1 MEIKTTMAT
10 CPNGH
15 HYDAAKHG
23 ACPYC
28 GAGGFTPTEAPG
40 MGGGAMG
47 GFTPTE
53 PLGGGMGGASP
64 AFSPT
69 EAPSAAAGGVQPN
82 FGATT
87 PPDSY
92 RGAGAVNPFSVETTI
107 GGVERG
113 SGQAEPV
120 VGWLV
125 CSEGPMRGTDF
136 RLHAG
141 YNYIGREAGDVRLRG
156 DQQISRQ
163 NHAMIA
169 YDSSERAYFVGPAAG
184 RNLIKV
190 NGKTVLNAIEIH
202 SYDVISIGTTRL
214 IFVALCGEHFS
225 WEGPEDGNG

>member
-1 MEIKTTMAT
+1 MEIKTTMTT

-15 HYDAAKHG
+15 HYDGAKHA

-28 GAGGFTPTEAPG
+28 GAGSFTPTEAPG
-40 MGGGAMG
+40 MGGGAG
-47 GFTPTE
+47 SFTPTE
-53 PLGGGMGGASP
+53 PLGGASS
-64 AFSPT
+64 AFTPT
-69 EAPSAAAGGVQPN
+69 EAPGAAAPN
-82 FGATT
+82 APRPDFGATM

-92 RGAGAVNPFSVETTI
+92 RGGGVDPFAVETTI
-107 GGVERG
+107 GGGG
-113 SGQAEPV
+113 SQGPEPV

-125 CSEGPMRGTDF
+125 CAEGPVRGADF

-156 DQQISRQ
+156 DAQISRQ

-202 SYDVISIGTTRL
+202 SYDTISIGSTKL
-214 IFVALCGEHFS
+214 IFVALCGEQFG

>member
-15 HYDAAKHG
+15 HYDAAKHA
-23 ACPYC
+23 ACPHC

-40 MGGGAMG
+40 LGGGMG

-53 PLGGGMGGASP
+53 PLGGGASS
-64 AFSPT
+64 AFTPT
-69 EAPSAAAGGVQPN
+69 ETPGAARPSAPSPD
-82 FGATT
+82 FGATL
-87 PPDSY
+87 PPDSC
-92 RGAGAVNPFSVETTI
+92 RGGGVDPFAVETTL
-107 GGVERG
+107 GGP
-113 SGQAEPV
+113 SGGQGGEPV

-125 CSEGPMRGTDF
+125 CAEGPVRGADF

-156 DQQISRQ
+156 DSQISRQ

-190 NGKTVLNAIEIH
+190 NGKTVLNAVEIH
-202 SYDVISIGTTRL
+202 SYDTISIGSTKL
-214 IFVALCGEHFS
+214 VFVALCGEQFG
-225 WEGPEDGNG
+225 WDGPEDGNG

>member
-15 HYDAAKHG
+15 HYDTAKHA

-40 MGGGAMG
+40 MGGAG

-53 PLGGGMGGASP
+53 APGMGVGAG
-64 AFSPT
+64 A
-69 EAPSAAAGGVQPN
+69 
-82 FGATT
+82 FGATET
-87 PPDSY
+87 PGPAPGAQPDFGATMPPGSY
-92 RGAGAVNPFSVETTI
+92 RGGVDPFSVETTV
-107 GGVERG
+107 GGEEA
-113 SGQAEPV
+113 GQGGEPV

-125 CSEGPMRGTDF
+125 CVEGPVRGADF
-136 RLHAG
+136 RIHAG

-156 DQQISRQ
+156 DTQISRQ

-190 NGKTVLNAIEIH
+190 NGKTVLNAVEIH
-202 SYDVISIGTTRL
+202 SYDTISIGATKL
-214 IFVALCGEHFS
+214 IFVALCGERFG
-225 WEGPEDGNG
+225 WDGPEGGNG

>member
-15 HYDAAKHG
+15 HYDAAKHA
-23 ACPYC
+23 ACPHC

-40 MGGGAMG
+40 LGGGMG

-53 PLGGGMGGASP
+53 PLGGGASS
-64 AFSPT
+64 AFTPT
-69 EAPSAAAGGVQPN
+69 ETPGAARPSAPSPD
-82 FGATT
+82 FGATL
-87 PPDSY
+87 PPDSC
-92 RGAGAVNPFSVETTI
+92 RGGGVDPFAVETTL
-107 GGVERG
+107 GGP
-113 SGQAEPV
+113 SGGQGGEPV

-125 CSEGPMRGTDF
+125 CAEGPVRGADF

-156 DQQISRQ
+156 DSQISRQ

-190 NGKTVLNAIEIH
+190 NGKTVLNAVEIQLRH
-202 SYDVISIGTTRL
+202 HLHRL
-214 IFVALCGEHFS
+214 HQAGLCGPVRGAV
-225 WEGPEDGNG
+225 WLGRPGGR